1 MQNYESGS
9 SCKLLIDSSVNV
21 EIWAFTLRW
30 FTQHPCLIVHSS
42 SYVCQAGRYGD
53 QMVPPRLQA
62 SSDDSVAAFYGK
74 LFSSGQILDARAA
87 RALLRAQQEA
97 QHSGIR
103 DPSPGQSAVSVPS
116 GGAAGEGLAVELGI
130 EGVDY
135 DGAPPDEE
143 PGPLAAEPGGT
154 ERRPGQHA
162 GSSAG
167 MSQDTSPAVTGSSGE
182 ADNGSGASSSF
193 AAARGRG
200 SGPVA
205 DQPAGGQ
212 VPLVTPEV
220 VPPTLGRAAQHHAH
234 PASGSDSG
242 GSLGR
247 SADTAGSSCREH
259 PGSGSGDDQR
269 GPRLRQKPHDGG
281 HSAAGLPGAT
291 QGHNGSRGRNSD
303 RPRGVPTLSRGE
315 SYILCPPPAPPPP
328 PPAPPPS
335 ATILLSPHFI
345 EMLQRLCIDS
355 AHFFPDVNSIL
366 RILTWHARGPCHPT
380 CSVAQKDCPVA
391 QTHQYIRTP
400 HFQGGL
406 RQFGR
411 AVARHVRVSWRQH

>member
-1 MQNYESGS
+1 
-9 SCKLLIDSSVNV
+9 
-21 EIWAFTLRW
+21 
-30 FTQHPCLIVHSS
+30 
-42 SYVCQAGRYGD
+42 
-53 QMVPPRLQA
+53 MVPPRLQA

-135 DGAPPDEE
+135 DGGAPTEE
-143 PGPLAAEPGGT
+143 PGPSAAETGGT
-154 ERRPGQHA
+154 ERRSVQHA

-167 MSQDTSPAVTGSSGE
+167 MSQDTSPAVTGGSGE
-182 ADNGSGASSSF
+182 SDNDSGASSSF
-193 AAARGRG
+193 AAAGGRG
-200 SGPVA
+200 SRPGA

-234 PASGSDSG
+234 PASGSDSS

-259 PGSGSGDDQR
+259 PGGGSGDDQR
-269 GPRLRQKPHDGG
+269 RPRLTQKPHDGG
-281 HSAAGLPGAT
+281 GSAAGLPGAS
-291 QGHNGSRGRNSD
+291 QGCYNSRGRNSD
-303 RPRGVPTLSRGE
+303 RRRGVPTLSKGK
-315 SYILCPPPAPPPP
+315 SYLLCPPPP
-328 PPAPPPS
+328 PPLSNPA
-335 ATILLSPHFI
+335 AALLH
-345 EMLQRLCIDS
+345 
-355 AHFFPDVNSIL
+355 
-366 RILTWHARGPCHPT
+366 
-380 CSVAQKDCPVA
+380 
-391 QTHQYIRTP
+391 
-400 HFQGGL
+400 
-406 RQFGR
+406 
-411 AVARHVRVSWRQH
+411 